1 MKLFISNELRK
12 LTKLMPKST
21 YKFNLVY
28 IIKIIKLTI
37 KKKISEYIVHAEEF
51 LLIYPENKLMKSYL
65 LKLKL
70 LKILPETYLG
80 EFDKM
85 VRLVYESLKEIENE
99 AKNKA
104 MLKLFSLAVENI
116 KITIKND
123 TLLNSVRM
131 K

>member
-51 LLIYPENKLMKSYL
+51 LLIYPENK
-65 LKLKL
+65 
-70 LKILPETYLG
+70 YLG